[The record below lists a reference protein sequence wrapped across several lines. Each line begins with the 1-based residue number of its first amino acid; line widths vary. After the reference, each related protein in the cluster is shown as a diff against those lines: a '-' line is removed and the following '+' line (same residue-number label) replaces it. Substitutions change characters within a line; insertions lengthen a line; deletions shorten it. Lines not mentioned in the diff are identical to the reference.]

1 MMAPDWHLQL
11 FAFGSL
17 ALAAAGEVTHARRP
31 AVSRPCEGVL
41 VLCDQA
47 TIPYLFGRVIDA
59 IAISKDVNEFERT
72 MSTLVLTAVGT
83 GVFTG
88 CRGSTFI
95 YLGARFGARLR
106 GALFDSL
113 LEQEL
118 DFFAAVKS
126 GEISSRLTAD
136 CQKIAGCA
144 AGRSCSGPPHPPARM
159 PVLSS
164 RPACPRAPDIVTPRP
179 ASVRIYA
186 HRAGARTCVSRARMV
201 TPIEAS
207 IPGAGASSCRSTSS
221 SARSSWSSSRSGSCS
236 SSRGG

>member
-1 MMAPDWHLQL
+1 M
-11 FAFGSL
+11 
-17 ALAAAGEVTHARRP
+17 
-31 AVSRPCEGVL
+31 
-41 VLCDQA
+41 
-47 TIPYLFGRVIDA
+47 IDA
-59 IAISKDVNEFERT
+59 IAISKDVHEFERT
-72 MSTLVLTAVGT
+72 MSILVLTAVGT

-144 AGRSCSGPPHPPARM
+144 TGRSYSHVPARASAVVAPCM
-159 PVLSS
+159 PTRTGHRYPSPRECSHPSS
-164 RPACPRAPDIVTPRP
+164 KHRVGAPTRCSC
-179 ASVRIYA
+179 A
-186 HRAGARTCVSRARMV
+186 
-201 TPIEAS
+201 
-207 IPGAGASSCRSTSS
+207 PGVCNAD
-221 SARSSWSSSRSGSCS
+221 
-236 SSRGG
+236 

>member
-17 ALAAAGEVTHARRP
+17 ALAAAGEVTRARRP

-59 IAISKDVNEFERT
+59 IAISKDVSEFERT

-144 AGRSCSGPPHPPARM
+144 AGRSYSGPAAPSRAHASAVFAPCLPARTGHRH
-159 PVLSS
+159 PS
-164 RPACPRAPDIVTPRP
+164 RCGCSHLRAPSR
-179 ASVRIYA
+179 RA
-186 HRAGARTCVSRARMV
+186 HMRFSRAHGHV
-201 TPIEAS
+201 D
-207 IPGAGASSCRSTSS
+207 
-221 SARSSWSSSRSGSCS
+221 
-236 SSRGG
+236 